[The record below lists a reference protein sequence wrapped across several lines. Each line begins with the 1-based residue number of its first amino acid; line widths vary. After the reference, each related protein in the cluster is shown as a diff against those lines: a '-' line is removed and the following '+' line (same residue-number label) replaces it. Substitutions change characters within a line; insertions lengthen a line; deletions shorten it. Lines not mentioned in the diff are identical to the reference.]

1 MMISIIQPRDN
12 KEREKEREKEGKDAK
27 KEEG

>member
-1 MMISIIQPRDN
+1 MISIIQPRDN